1 MSKSGNSGGNAGLFN
16 DLEAEC
22 QGFQAFCEI
31 LEAEA
36 RALTAG
42 EIDKLGHL
50 AQLKSDKVVQLSRLA
65 ERRNRILAAQALGS
79 DRQGMAR
86 WIELHAADGNGDAG
100 ETWRRLLEI
109 AERARRLNDQNGA
122 MIEAKLRHNQKALA
136 VFQSAA
142 TQLDLYGPDGKTRNG
157 TSIRPIDKV

>member
-1 MSKSGNSGGNAGLFN
+1 MNKSGNSDNAGLID

-22 QGFQAFCEI
+22 RGFEEFCGILQAE
-31 LEAEA
+31 E
-36 RALTAG
+36 RALAAG

-65 ERRNRILAAQALGS
+65 ERRNRILAAQSLGS

-86 WIELHAADGNGDAG
+86 WIELYAADERNGT
-100 ETWRRLLEI
+100 ENTWRRLLEI
-109 AERARRLNDQNGA
+109 AERAQRLNDQNGA
-122 MIEAKLRHNQKALA
+122 MIEAKLRHNQKALM

-157 TSIRPIDKV
+157 ASVRPIDKV